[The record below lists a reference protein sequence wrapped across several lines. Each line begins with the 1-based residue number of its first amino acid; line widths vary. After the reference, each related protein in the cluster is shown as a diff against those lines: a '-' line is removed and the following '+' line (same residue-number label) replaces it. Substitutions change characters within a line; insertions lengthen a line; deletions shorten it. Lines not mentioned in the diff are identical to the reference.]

1 MIFRNVTM
9 DMVKE
14 TIISPDRADR
24 GYADRCLAFK
34 RYESGLLK
42 VVFKSE
48 GNHHIVI
55 TVIWEEEPE

>member
-24 GYADRCLAFK
+24 GYADRYLAFK
-34 RYESGLLK
+34 RY
-42 VVFKSE
+42 
-48 GNHHIVI
+48 GNHHVVI
-55 TVIWEEEPE
+55 TVIWAEG